1 MKIAPLPA
9 LLLWAMLAYVLS
21 LVNLEWGH
29 FLPLFPFGSFGRNT
43 LCIVYL
49 GGLLLALMQTARQ
62 AALMVLGAAADP
74 APVRARSRFVFLLL
88 FGLILSLPTLATVLG
103 GVLKLTHPLVTFLP
117 ALVNDLPS
125 PAQMVVTIFFATAG
139 LSLVGACVGRVFR
152 HPNTLLA
159 GAGFACFFDIVVV
172 TMGTVAQV
180 MKQNSGSLIAAA
192 SIGAG
197 ASGSGGSLPFG
208 MRPHGPAPIPPLC
221 SVTIGPADVL
231 FVALFLGA
239 VIELRLGKRATFAW
253 MFALLWAA
261 LALVQT
267 TGLPIPALAP
277 MGVAV
282 LIANVRYAAFSRDE
296 KFALGYGGAFA
307 VLCAGF
313 IIWGAQKYIKPDP
326 PKFGFVYGSVRRDGG
341 GPPVVQAVL
350 KGSPADKAGLHP
362 GDILLTVNGTPT
374 QSLTVE
380 QFGEERAKSLQT
392 GTFVLTVQ
400 RKGEPKPRAII
411 MTPPK

>member
-1 MKIAPLPA
+1 M
-9 LLLWAMLAYVLS
+9 
-21 LVNLEWGH
+21 
-29 FLPLFPFGSFGRNT
+29 
-43 LCIVYL
+43 
-49 GGLLLALMQTARQ
+49 
-62 AALMVLGAAADP
+62 AA
-74 APVRARSRFVFLLL
+74 S
-88 FGLILSLPTLATVLG
+88 
-103 GVLKLTHPLVTFLP
+103 
-117 ALVNDLPS
+117 
-125 PAQMVVTIFFATAG
+125 AG
-139 LSLVGACVGRVFR
+139 LSLLGACVGRVFR

-180 MKQNSGSLIAAA
+180 MKQSGGSLIANA

-197 ASGSGGSLPFG
+197 AANTNPPLFPG
-208 MRPHGPAPIPPLC
+208 MHTHGPAPIPPLC

-282 LIANVRYAAFSRDE
+282 LIANARYAAFTREE

-307 VLCAGF
+307 VVCAGF

-326 PKFGFVYGSVRRDGG
+326 PKFGFVYGSVRRDGKG
-341 GPPVVQAVL
+341 PVVVQGVFR
-350 KGSPADKAGLHP
+350 GSPADKAGLLP
-362 GDILLTVNGTPT
+362 GDVLLNINGAPIGSMTPET
-374 QSLTVE
+374 
-380 QFGEERAKSLQT
+380 FAAERTKSLQT
-392 GTFVLTVQ
+392 HQFVLTVE
-400 RKGEPKPRAII
+400 RMNEKKPRTVVI
-411 MTPPK
+411 TPPQ